1 MRFAKILSVAAVPMI
16 LLACGDDSTGMPANP
31 SEPTDPVEQPKD
43 SIKDN
48 TPDSLLKPIERD
60 FTQFWQGEGTAEK
73 PFLISNEEDLLK
85 IAFYV
90 NDSSMT
96 FKDIFFKQTANIA
109 LTKAW
114 KPIGIFGQN
123 AIGWGNRPFS
133 GTFDGDAKT
142 ISGMTI
148 TDTAAYSG
156 LFGLV
161 SGAHI
166 SNVIVSGAK
175 MNVGSIA
182 GALAG
187 LADSVIVE
195 NCTVENAEIKGTDR
209 VAGLIGEAKNI
220 TVTNASVTGTVSGTS
235 RVGGVLG
242 NVLKGSH
249 TNLTNKATV
258 SGKSSVGGVIG
269 ESVGECVGGEKC
281 DFSVITLA
289 FNYGA
294 VTGTKDVGGVVAKM
308 STTKMTQS
316 GNNGAVTASE
326 SQIGAVGGVVAVASN
341 KSSINEVFNTGSVTG
356 TKVQAVGGAIGNMKS
371 ISATNVFNIG
381 EVAGDAS
388 TPKGGIVGI
397 VDGTSDLSFSYN
409 AGKVSNDNNAGTV
422 AGSAKSTVTLAN
434 VYFDKTVGDGNKVI
448 GGEPFGVENPTGVA
462 SEEMKSS
469 TFVATLNGTG
479 RAWTIDPA
487 KFGGY
492 PSFEWAK

>member
-16 LLACGDDSTGMPANP
+16 LLACGEDSTGMSSNP
-31 SEPTDPVEQPKD
+31 SQSQDPAEQPKD
-43 SIKDN
+43 SIKEN

-60 FTQFWQGEGTAEK
+60 FTQFWQGEGTAVK

-96 FKDIFFKQTANIA
+96 FKDVFFKQTADIS

-123 AIGWGNRPFS
+123 ANGWGNRPFS

-148 TDTAAYSG
+148 SDTAAYSG

-161 SGAHI
+161 RGAHI

-175 MNVGSIA
+175 MNVGSIG

-187 LADSVIVE
+187 LADSVIIE
-195 NCTVENAEIKGTDR
+195 NCTVENAEVKGADR
-209 VAGLIGEAKNI
+209 VAGLIGEAKNV
-220 TVTNASVTGTVSGTS
+220 TVTNASVTGSVTGTS
-235 RVGGVLG
+235 NVGGIFG
-242 NVLKGSH
+242 SVLKGTQ

-258 SGKSSVGGVIG
+258 SGKSSVGGVVG
-269 ESVGECVGGEKC
+269 ESVGECVGEKC
-281 DFSVITLA
+281 DFSIITLA

-326 SQIGAVGGVVAVASN
+326 SQIGAVGGVVAVALN
-341 KSSINEVFNTGSVTG
+341 KSSINEVFNTGTVTG

-371 ISATNVFNIG
+371 ITATNVFNVG

-388 TPKGGIVGI
+388 SPKGGIVGI
-397 VDGTSDLSFSYN
+397 VDGTSDLSFAYN
-409 AGKVSNDNNAGTV
+409 AGKVPQDNNAGTV
-422 AGSAKSTVTLAN
+422 AGKIISTATVAN
-434 VYFDKTVGDGNKVI
+434 VYFDKTVGDGSKVY
-448 GGEPFGVENPTGVA
+448 GGEPFGVETPTGFA
-462 SEEMKSS
+462 TEEMKSS

-479 RAWTIDPA
+479 RVWTIDPA